1 MNVICRVGTPTHDI
15 LQEIVIG
22 KIKFSKLDIWGGEN
36 VSIKAL
42 YERYIVCRFVGKEGN
57 HCLK

>member
-1 MNVICRVGTPTHDI
+1 MLFVELAHQHI

-22 KIKFSKLDIWGGEN
+22 KITFSKHDIWGGEN
-36 VSIKAL
+36 MSIKAL